1 MSSELLKFDIS
12 KKYKDI
18 HALRDCEVGDYGLL
32 IAGHKFYELSNLINA
47 ANYSVMQ
54 YHDSEHINNKA
65 YYLKYAILDYNACYD
80 YFEQIIYFAFDFFPA
95 FKTAEEYCDILKNRV
110 KRTVLNYSK
119 NIIEESEFGKD
130 IKDLKNKN
138 EEAKLFFKQYGEY
151 KKFRFDDIAG
161 IADWANNIKH
171 QGGFWFK
178 EILDGTAIIGDNNDF
193 TTRILYPYSVPFKD
207 VLDRLI
213 QQNKKIVEISEWL
226 FSYIFGDTDNV
237 DFEPSIKKFSAGK
250 TQYDK
255 IEHDVTYIEE
265 FDN

>member
-12 KKYKDI
+12 KKYNDI
-18 HALRDCEVGDYGLL
+18 HALRDCKVGDYGLL

-47 ANYSVMQ
+47 ANYSVGQ
-54 YHDSEHINNKA
+54 YHNSKSIDKKA

-80 YFEQIIYFAFDFFPA
+80 YFEQIIYFAFEFFPA
-95 FKTAEEYCDILKNRV
+95 FKTAEEYRDILKNGV

-119 NIIEESEFGKD
+119 NIIEESEFRKD
-130 IKDLKNKN
+130 IKDLKDKN
-138 EEAKLFFKQYGEY
+138 EEAKLFFKQYDEY
-151 KKFRFDDIAG
+151 IKSRYDKNIG

-178 EILDGTAIIGDNNDF
+178 ETLKETAIIGNNNDF

-226 FSYIFGDTDNV
+226 FSYIFGDKSDV
-237 DFEPSIKKFSAGK
+237 VFEPSIKKFSAGK

-255 IEHDVTYIEE
+255 IEHDVTYIGE